1 MTTIAACYSKR
12 EIAAD
17 SMVSLE
23 SMSYSVTKLRRGVRS
38 IFGAAGEWDQCLK
51 FLHAL
56 ETDQLEDLETEC
68 QLLELRHDGIWVYES
83 GIIPARLKNDY
94 FAIGTGAAYAIGAMR
109 MGATP
114 SEAVA
119 IACEF
124 DPSSQGPI
132 DKMTLGEICHLKFP
146 TKSL

>member
-23 SMSYSVTKLRRGVRS
+23 AMSYSVTKLRRGAHS

-51 FLHAL
+51 FLQAL
-56 ETDQLEDLETEC
+56 ETNQLEDFETDC
-68 QLLELRHDGIWVYES
+68 QLIELRYDGIWVYES
-83 GIIPARLKNDY
+83 GILPAKLKNDF
-94 FAIGTGAAYAIGAMR
+94 FAIGTGAAYAIGAMK
-109 MGATP
+109 MGASP
-114 SEAVA
+114 AEAVA

-124 DPSSQGPI
+124 DPASQGPI
-132 DKMTLGEICHLKFP
+132 DRMVLGEICQLKFP
-146 TKSL
+146 MNK